1 MTGKRAFDIA
11 VSLVGLVLLAPLL
24 ALLALAVRLDSPG
37 PALFRQ
43 ERVGRHGRTFRIAKF
58 RTMRPGAGPLV
69 TAGGDPRVTRL
80 GARLRHW
87 KLDELPQLWNVLR
100 GDMSLVGP
108 RPEVPRYVAHYPAD
122 LRGRVLSVRPG
133 ITDPAAVRFRHEE
146 ALLAAA
152 PDPERCYLE
161 EILPAK
167 LALYADYVAHRS
179 FAADLGVLAATVRV
193 LLGGAGA
200 DGRHGSGTS
209 PAGASSPGAR

>member
-1 MTGKRAFDIA
+1 MTGKRIFDIA
-11 VSLVGLVLLAPLL
+11 VSLAGLLLLAPLL
-24 ALLALAVRLDSPG
+24 LALAVAVRLDSAG

-43 ERVGRHGRTFRIAKF
+43 ERVGRHGRPFRIAKF

-80 GARLRHW
+80 GAWLRHW

-108 RPEVPRYVAHYPAD
+108 RPEVPRYVAHYPDD
-122 LRGRVLSVRPG
+122 LRRCVLSVRPG

-152 PDPERCYLE
+152 TDPERCYVE

-167 LALYADYVAHRS
+167 LALYADYVARRS
-179 FAADLGVLAATVRV
+179 FATDLGVLGATVRV
-193 LLGGAGA
+193 ILVGSAA
-200 DGRHGSGTS
+200 DARHGSAM
-209 PAGASSPGAR
+209 PAPGASSPRSR